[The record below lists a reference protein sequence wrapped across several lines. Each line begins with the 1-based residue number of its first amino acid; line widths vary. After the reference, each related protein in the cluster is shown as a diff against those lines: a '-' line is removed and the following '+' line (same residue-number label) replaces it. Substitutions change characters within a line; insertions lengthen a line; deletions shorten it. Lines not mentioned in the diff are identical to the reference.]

1 MQYIKRINLIGK
13 VAFYFFNYV
22 IKVRIF
28 YSFILTFLIISL
40 LLSNAVTLR
49 RDKSILF
56 SRVSILSLLCSS
68 LLAIFALFLAF
79 LNRGVGLFGSL
90 FQATGIT
97 QIFHLFIFIISTVIL
112 QLNAFY
118 PRKVWIAAYSSIFKL
133 FTNNFVYY
141 RTKII
146 DKMGEQ
152 FKIIEYPLILSFI
165 ITGAVFLI
173 STGDLVSI
181 FLSIEL
187 QSYGLYLLSTLYRN
201 SELATSGGLTYF
213 LLGGLSSC
221 FILLGISLLYANSG
235 TTYLDGIYV
244 VTNISDLG
252 NYKEIYNYI
261 LNWYKSD
268 YINISLLILSV
279 GFLFKVSA
287 APFHF
292 WSPDVYDAI
301 PTIVTTFVAIIA
313 KISIFIF
320 LLELVHYTSN
330 SLFNYKFSWTSSL
343 LVSSLLS
350 LIIGAVLGLTQI
362 RIKRLFAYSTISHV
376 GFILLALSINSIE
389 SIQAFIFYLMQYSIT
404 NLNAFIILVSIGFSL
419 FYYANKTKEYKQ
431 LEEKENSPIQL
442 ISQLKGY
449 FYINPVLALSLT
461 ITIFSFVGIPPLI
474 GFFAKQMVLS
484 AALDSGYV
492 FLALVAIL
500 TSVISAVYYLNIIK
514 QVFFDKPEYKIEDET
529 KDINID
535 ANIIQNNFLIKKITF
550 KVDSIRLSS
559 SLTNTISILSLTILL
574 FMFIPQEWLSMANIL
589 ALLLFN
595 P

>member
-1 MQYIKRINLIGK
+1 MI
-13 VAFYFFNYV
+13 
-22 IKVRIF
+22 IF
-28 YSFILTFLIISL
+28 SILFL

-56 SRVSILSLLCSS
+56 SRVAIIVLLYSS
-68 LLAIFALFLAF
+68 LIALATLYFTYLD
-79 LNRGVGLFGSL
+79 RGIGLYGGLFH
-90 FQATGIT
+90 ATSTT
-97 QIFHLFIFIISTVIL
+97 QIFHIFIFLISAVIL
-112 QLNAFY
+112 QLTGFY
-118 PRKVWIAAYSSIFKL
+118 PRKVWVADYSSISKL
-133 FTNNFVYY
+133 FLYNFIYY
-141 RTKII
+141 RTKIV

-152 FKIIEYPLILSFI
+152 FKIIEYPLILLFI
-165 ITGAVFLI
+165 ITGAVFLV
-173 STGDLVSI
+173 STSDLVSI

-221 FILLGISLLYANSG
+221 FILLGTSLLYANSG
-235 TTYLDGIYV
+235 TTNLDGVYV
-244 VTNISDLG
+244 ITSLSDIGNDSTSNIL
-252 NYKEIYNYI
+252 Y
-261 LNWYKSD
+261 WYKSY
-268 YINISLLILSV
+268 YINFSLLILSV

-301 PTIVTTFVAIIA
+301 PTVVTTFVAIVA
-313 KISIFIF
+313 KISIFVF
-320 LLELVHYTSN
+320 FLELVHYTSN
-330 SLFNYKFSWTSSL
+330 SLFAFQFSWTSSL
-343 LVSSLLS
+343 LISSLLS
-350 LIIGAVLGLTQI
+350 LIIGTVVGLTQF

-389 SIQAFIFYLMQYSIT
+389 SIQAFIFYLMQYSIS
-404 NLNAFIILVSIGFSL
+404 NLNAFIILISIGYSL
-419 FYYANKTKEYKQ
+419 YYYVNNSKEYKQ
-431 LEEKENSPIQL
+431 LLDKKNSPIQL

-449 FYINPVLALSLT
+449 FYINPVLALSLA

-492 FLALVAIL
+492 FLTLVAIL

-514 QVFFDKPEYKIEDET
+514 EVFFYEPIYKINRAFQ
-529 KDINID
+529 NID
-535 ANIIQNNFLIKKITF
+535 FHGNIIKNNFLIEKLTF
-550 KVDSIRLSS
+550 KLNNITLSS
-559 SLTNTISILSLTILL
+559 YLTITISLLTLIILL
-574 FMFIPQEWLSMANIL
+574 FIFVPQEWLSMANIL
-589 ALLLFN
+589 ALILFN